1 MKKIPAMFRVT
12 QIQIVSA
19 TGEVM
24 KSCDSRKEAERVLR
38 NVAVDY
44 PNAGL
49 KIVETVWDA
58 REMFTG
64 GPVDAG
70 ER

>member
-1 MKKIPAMFRVT
+1 MKKIPVMFRVT
-12 QIQIVSA
+12 QVQIVSA
-19 TGEVM
+19 TGEVL

-38 NVAVDY
+38 NVAQDY

-49 KIVETVWDA
+49 KIVEVVRDA
-58 REMFTG
+58 RDFTR